1 MQQLLAL
8 LKNAA
13 GAKVHRWGEV
23 DLPNLK
29 KESALLALG
38 VGVGDLIGHG
48 CK

>member
-1 MQQLLAL
+1 LAL

-13 GAKVHRWGEV
+13 RAKVHSGREV

-29 KESALLALG
+29 KESALLALR